1 MSQCTKLAASQAALN
16 TLADAIDVVHT
27 DGGVAV
33 LTDELA
39 HFSEVQSALEPVLSA
54 LFALTAAGEAVDL
67 DEVSGDLGLLAA
79 ERGEFNPAERA
90 RPYLERA
97 VEDGEAFREIT
108 TKALLLSDIAVRAA
122 KGRAEWCKWEA
133 QVDDDVSPGAVNMDV
148 DSTAR
153 HHARQFLRRDPL
165 TVPAEPALYAVQGFR
180 AAGLPLNRS
189 VWRYALDGARAGFV
203 DHQEETEAEERRK
216 AYFAN
221 RVAAAFAGEGQ

>member
-1 MSQCTKLAASQAALN
+1 MSHSTNSAASQAALN
-16 TLADAIDVVHT
+16 TLSEAICAVHM
-27 DGGVAV
+27 GGGLAI

-39 HFSEVQSALEPVLSA
+39 HFSEVKRALEPVLA
-54 LFALTAAGEAVDL
+54 GLFALAASGEPVDL
-67 DEVSGDLGLLAA
+67 DDVSGDLGLLAA

-97 VEDGEAFREIT
+97 VEDGEACREVT

-122 KGRAEWCKWEA
+122 TGRAEWCKWEA
-133 QVDDDVSPGAVNMDV
+133 QVDEDVSPGAVNMDV

-153 HHARQFLRRDPL
+153 HLARQFLRRDPF

-203 DHQEETEAEERRK
+203 DRQEEVEAEERRK
-216 AYFAN
+216 AYFAE
-221 RVAAAFAGEGQ
+221 RVAAAFGGEGQ